1 MIEWLAVNWLPLVI
15 VIIAIVIGI
24 IYLLKKKGLRQTAI
38 DAIVWAER
46 EFATEAGQEKMQK
59 AIDYCQQLIPFLHFI
74 PDSIIQSFLQ
84 GIFNQIKEA
93 LEQQPNEKKT
103 IDEVKEDVVG

>member
-1 MIEWLAVNWLPLVI
+1 MIEWLAANWLPLVI

-46 EFATEAGQEKMQK
+46 EFATEAGQEKMER
-59 AIDYCQQLIPFLHFI
+59 LIERL
-74 PDSIIQSFLQ
+74 
-84 GIFNQIKEA
+84 
-93 LEQQPNEKKT
+93 
-103 IDEVKEDVVG
+103 DELDDVSNIYHNWEE